1 MNRLL
6 AAGFLMVNC
15 FVAWAQQS
23 KLTYSTIELKT
34 PLSGS
39 FSFTEIEELPA
50 AKIIHLQAEPKPL
63 NTNQQL
69 KTTLTAKHIQ
79 QQQHLNVAEPTKLN
93 KNNATPPEVLRSFA
107 ANISQ
112 GTPNDNDMAVSNSG
126 IVASCVNTN
135 INFYGDTGRFIWGR
149 LLSAITNRLGPLNRT
164 YDPRVIYDPTTDKFI
179 LVFLQ
184 GTSSA
189 DTRIIVGFS
198 TDTDPAR
205 PWNFY
210 QIPGNVTGDSSWS
223 DYPIISIS
231 KSDLFITVNR
241 LRDNTFWKDGFM
253 ESYIWQVNKANGF
266 AGDTL
271 QQRVY
276 NNIKFNNQPIWSV
289 CPTRYSHTFDKDEMF
304 FLSVR
309 PDQPENDT
317 LFLHRID
324 QSLASGNATLTTRVL
339 KTPVKYGLQPN
350 ALMPSGQLL
359 QTNDARVLSAM
370 VVNGVVYFTGNTID
384 FAKTAPAVY
393 FGTIENTWTN
403 NPLVKMQIIS
413 YDSMDIGYPS
423 IAYCGSGLAGD
434 HRSMITF
441 SHSSSRHF
449 PGTSVVYVDRNF
461 NVSPPVFVRQ
471 GLNSIN
477 VLADTIERWGDY
489 TGIQTKYNEQGICW
503 LSGNFG
509 DLSGSNRT
517 VVARVKTTDVTLG
530 SKQVKEN
537 IQSVFYPN
545 PVTNFAT
552 VEFTVTNRL
561 AITVELG
568 SMDGKYL
575 KDILVDIAKP
585 GINQLRIDTETLANG
600 TYFVNLKTNEGIIK
614 THKFV
619 VAR

>member
-1 MNRLL
+1 MNKLL
-6 AAGFLMVNC
+6 LAGFLMVYALIAN
-15 FVAWAQQS
+15 AQQE
-23 KLTYSTIELKT
+23 KFTYNVINLNT
-34 PLSGS
+34 PLSARFT
-39 FSFTEIEELPA
+39 FSEVEELPA

-63 NTNQQL
+63 NPQQTI
-69 KTTLTAKHIQ
+69 KAKLTAKHLMQ
-79 QQQHLNVAEPTKLN
+79 NKHLNIVEPTQLN

-112 GTPNDNDMAVSNSG
+112 GTPNDNDVAVSNNN

-135 INFYGDTGRFIWGR
+135 INFYNDTGRFIWGR
-149 LLSAITNRLGPLNRT
+149 LLSALTNKLGQLNRT
-164 YDPRVIYDPTTDKFI
+164 YDPRVIYDPIEDKFI

-198 TDTDPAR
+198 TDTDPSK

-241 LRDNTFWKDGFM
+241 LKDNTFWKDGFI

-271 QQRVY
+271 RQRVY
-276 NNIKFNNQPIWSV
+276 NNIRFNNNPIWSV
-289 CPTRYSHTFDKDEMF
+289 CPTRYSNAFDKDEMF

-324 QSLASGNATLTTRVL
+324 QSLSSGNATLTTRVL

-370 VVNGVVYFTGNTID
+370 VVNGVIYFTGNTID
-384 FAKTAPAVY
+384 FTKTAPAIY

-441 SHSSSRHF
+441 SHSSRRHF

-489 TGIQTKYNEQGICW
+489 TGIQTKYNEKGICW

-509 DLSGSNRT
+509 DASGSNRT
-517 VVARVKTTDVTLG
+517 VVARVKATDLTLG
-530 SKQVKEN
+530 SKQIVKEVH
-537 IQSVFYPN
+537 SVLYPN
-545 PVTNFAT
+545 PVVNYAT
-552 VEFTVTNRL
+552 VEFSVNSRMT
-561 AITVELG
+561 ITVEVG
-568 SMDGKYL
+568 SIDGKYL

-585 GINQLRIDTETLANG
+585 GLNQLRIATESLPNG
-600 TYFVNLKTNEGIIK
+600 TYFVNLKSNEGIIK

-619 VAR
+619 VVH

>member
-1 MNRLL
+1 MNKLL
-6 AAGFLMVNC
+6 LAGFLMVNA
-15 FVAWAQQS
+15 FAANAQQG
-23 KLTYSTIELKT
+23 KLTYNVINLNT
-34 PLSGS
+34 PLSAS
-39 FSFTEIEELPA
+39 FAFSEIEDLPA

-63 NTNQQL
+63 NPQQAL
-69 KTTLTAKHIQ
+69 KAELTAKHISQ
-79 QQQHLNVAEPTKLN
+79 NQHLNVVEPTKLN
-93 KNNATPPEVLRSFA
+93 KNNATPPQVLRSFA

-112 GTPNDNDMAVSNSG
+112 GTPNDNDMAVSNNN

-149 LLSAITNRLGPLNRT
+149 LLSALTNRLGPLNRT
-164 YDPRVIYDPTTDKFI
+164 YDPRVIYDPIADKFI

-184 GTSSA
+184 GSSSA

-198 TDTDPAR
+198 TDTDPTK

-223 DYPIISIS
+223 DYPIIAIS

-241 LRDNTFWKDGFM
+241 LKDNTFWKDGFM

-271 QQRVY
+271 RQRVY
-276 NNIKFNNQPIWSV
+276 NNIRFNDKPIWSV
-289 CPTRYSHTFDKDEMF
+289 CPTRYSHAFDKDEMF

-324 QSLASGNATLTTRVL
+324 QSLSSGNATLTTQVL

-370 VVNGVVYFTGNTID
+370 VVNGVIYFTGNTID

-423 IAYCGSGLAGD
+423 IAYCGSGMAGD

-509 DLSGSNRT
+509 DAGGSNRT
-517 VVARVKTTDVTLG
+517 VVARVKATDVTLG
-530 SKQVKEN
+530 SKQIGKDVH
-537 IQSVFYPN
+537 SVLYPN
-545 PVTNFAT
+545 PVVNYAT
-552 VEFTVTNRL
+552 VEFSVSSRM
-561 AITVELG
+561 AITVEVG
-568 SMDGKYL
+568 SIDGKYL

-585 GINQLRIDTETLANG
+585 GLNQLRIETETLPNG
-600 TYFVNLKTNEGIIK
+600 TYFVNLKSNEGIIK